1 MIELLYSYICMHLS
15 LCISEFNFFNFLNSG
30 LCDDFCD
37 GSTSFKYTFLVKRKH
52 IYFSLVCVGCSES
65 NASYLCACKLQQIQ

>member
-15 LCISEFNFFNFLNSG
+15 LRIPEFNFLKSG

-37 GSTSFKYTFLVKRKH
+37 GNTSFKYTFLVKRKH